1 MKFGG
6 FHAKDF
12 GSDEKNTAFS
22 GRSSPFMYICIG
34 FCRKIQQN
42 PLFMKSSGFHGEIG
56 RIS

>member
-1 MKFGG
+1 MMDFMTDFMKFGG

-34 FCRKIQQN
+34 FAEKYSKIHY
-42 PLFMKSSGFHGEIG
+42 S
-56 RIS
+56 